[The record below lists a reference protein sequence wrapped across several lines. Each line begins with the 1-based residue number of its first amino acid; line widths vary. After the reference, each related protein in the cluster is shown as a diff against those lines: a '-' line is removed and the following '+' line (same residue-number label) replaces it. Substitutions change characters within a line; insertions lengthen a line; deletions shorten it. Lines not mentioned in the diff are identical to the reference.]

1 MSRLTFFAE
10 RSLADEPPPPW
21 NPNAARHFDDAFAN
35 PQRGP
40 VESYA
45 DVLGRA
51 QYAAEERFVTATQQ
65 FFGMRDL
72 DVDAACLFASL
83 VGQCAVDLNTA
94 AGLYGELA
102 AAVECGVVLSAF
114 PALARRGAPRASFD
128 WIVSAW
134 QLHAIA
140 FGALPEAVGRLL
152 LPSTSPVTPLASLL
166 HEMAIYN
173 VAVGRF
179 CVRRDQRDRTS
190 HMVRALRAHLG
201 LSYDDLGS
209 MLQISGFE
217 ARRLENRQIE
227 IDREQAARIGAMYAA
242 LERLL
247 AIFRP
252 ERLPEVISRPAEAF
266 GGQRALD
273 WVLSGR
279 IAEVAGH
286 YEQAV
291 QYQA

>member
-1 MSRLTFFAE
+1 
-10 RSLADEPPPPW
+10 
-21 NPNAARHFDDAFAN
+21 
-35 PQRGP
+35 
-40 VESYA
+40 
-45 DVLGRA
+45 
-51 QYAAEERFVTATQQ
+51 
-65 FFGMRDL
+65 
-72 DVDAACLFASL
+72 
-83 VGQCAVDLNTA
+83 
-94 AGLYGELA
+94 
-102 AAVECGVVLSAF
+102 
-114 PALARRGAPRASFD
+114 
-128 WIVSAW
+128 
-134 QLHAIA
+134 
-140 FGALPEAVGRLL
+140 
-152 LPSTSPVTPLASLL
+152 
-166 HEMAIYN
+166 
-173 VAVGRF
+173 
-179 CVRRDQRDRTS
+179 
-190 HMVRALRAHLG
+190 MVRALRAHLG